1 MSKKNVITMGM
12 KQYLTREELATWPS
26 AGKDGWIK
34 MRYNRNYDDPTIES
48 DMDAYLVPNGPSEV
62 RDITTVSNEIAQELY
77 ETYGKIF
84 VGMSGGIDSE
94 WVAKSFHRQG
104 IPFTPIIYEAE
115 DLQSSDTWW
124 AHKWCAENNVKQIT
138 YKEYIS
144 QYIMGIT
151 ELSSKDCLRTAGGP
165 YISRR
170 IAKYAEDHD
179 GFLVMGAGFPEV
191 FPDPNIEYIAGRFL
205 DNKFMNPDGSLKH
218 AGWLFHEADFTIN
231 RYCGHHPWNFLSW
244 RPEIVLSYIT
254 LRTEGTTEFNKSRI
268 FDCLPRPKST
278 GVPDVFWR
286 GRLPI
291 IDKWIKIRNR
301 CGNSEV
307 DYLGTTEQLKAI
319 LTTGDINAV

>member
-1 MSKKNVITMGM
+1 MSKKNVITKDM

-34 MRYNRNYDDPTIES
+34 MRFNRNYETPYLDS
-48 DMDAYLVPNGPSEV
+48 DMDAYLVPNGPSRL

-77 ETYGKIF
+77 DTYGKIF

-115 DLQSSDTWW
+115 DLQASDTWW
-124 AHKWCAENNVKQIT
+124 AHKWCADNNVKQIT

-144 QYIMGIT
+144 QYIVGIT
-151 ELSSKDCLRTAGGP
+151 ELGSRDCLRTVGGP

-170 IAKYAEDHD
+170 IAKYAEDHG

-191 FPDPNIEYIAGRFL
+191 FPDPNIGYIAGRFF
-205 DNKFMNPDGSLKH
+205 DNKFVNADGSLKN

-231 RYCGHHPWNFLSW
+231 RYCGNHPWNFLSW
-244 RPEIVLSYIT
+244 NPEIVLSYIT
-254 LRTEGTTEFNKSRI
+254 LRTEGTTEFNKARI

-286 GRLPI
+286 SRLPL
-291 IDKWIKIRNR
+291 IDKWTKIKNR
-301 CGNSEV
+301 VGTSESEF
-307 DYLGTTEQLKAI
+307 LGTTEQLIAI
-319 LTTGDINAV
+319 LTTGDIHAV